1 MKDLLLHHE
10 IVRFWHR
17 IVPFS
22 IAKAQIPHRFPAPF
36 SLQSRAQHSQHPHIQ
51 PVPNKWPFLSPK
63 TIINVK
69 NIANFASKTISFS
82 NFQRERT
89 NPKPFVCHFN
99 TFRGL
104 ILTFHLRLQG
114 LAEATLP
121 TVPCLVCSSCMPG
134 QTSLMPSVPT
144 KKGCADLT
152 HPLSLVYLINNSSR
166 YFGSGQQALS
176 TMSSSL
182 SIW

>member
-1 MKDLLLHHE
+1 MAKDLLLHPK
-10 IVRFWHR
+10 IVRFWQR

-36 SLQSRAQHSQHPHIQ
+36 SLQSRAQHGQHSHNQ
-51 PVPNKWPFLSPK
+51 PVPNKWPFRLPK

-69 NIANFASKTISFS
+69 NIANFASKAISFS

-99 TFRGL
+99 TFRDH
-104 ILTFHLRLQG
+104 ILTFHFKPQG

-121 TVPCLVCSSCMPG
+121 TVPRPACGSCMPG
-134 QTSLMPSVPT
+134 QT
-144 KKGCADLT
+144 
-152 HPLSLVYLINNSSR
+152 
-166 YFGSGQQALS
+166 
-176 TMSSSL
+176 
-182 SIW
+182 